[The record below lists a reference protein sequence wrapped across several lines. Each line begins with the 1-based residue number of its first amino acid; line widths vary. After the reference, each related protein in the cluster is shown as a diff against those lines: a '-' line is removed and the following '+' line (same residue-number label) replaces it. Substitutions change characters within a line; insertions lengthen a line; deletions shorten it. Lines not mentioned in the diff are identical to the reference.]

1 MSHLIGKVK
10 KIALGSTLPIIKIS
24 GPVDSNMT
32 AKLEYCLKKVDPS
45 RADALT
51 IVFNTGGGS
60 PAQSIIMSEKITTYC
75 KKHHLP
81 LYTFA
86 EDICAS
92 AGYWLL
98 CIGDKVYADGST
110 LVGSIG
116 AVSMKASFQKM
127 LENNNFELRGWT
139 TNEDSFMYNQDL
151 TRDLSEKQR
160 DLLKSLGKT
169 VVEHF
174 KKHVNQYRSSKF
186 TVEESKREDV
196 LFQGN
201 IWVGREAKELG
212 LIDEVGTYEEIL
224 RKKFP

>member
-1 MSHLIGKVK
+1 
-10 KIALGSTLPIIKIS
+10 
-24 GPVDSNMT
+24 
-32 AKLEYCLKKVDPS
+32 
-45 RADALT
+45 
-51 IVFNTGGGS
+51 
-60 PAQSIIMSEKITTYC
+60 
-75 KKHHLP
+75 
-81 LYTFA
+81 
-86 EDICAS
+86 
-92 AGYWLL
+92 
-98 CIGDKVYADGST
+98 
-110 LVGSIG
+110 
-116 AVSMKASFQKM
+116 MKASFQKM

-139 TNEDSFMYNQDL
+139 TNEDSFVYNQDL
-151 TRDLSEKQR
+151 TRDLSENQR